1 MTVPF
6 LLTLIKLY
14 SVVHF
19 VVTII
24 NFTSSRQRVNG
35 SLAPRNKSTQ
45 NEVLPKEARRKTKFW
60 KKEPRARRMTNN
72 VVVEE
77 GTLPR
82 KY

>member
-24 NFTSSRQRVNG
+24 NFTSSTSVNG

-60 KKEPRARRMTNN
+60 KKEPSRER
-72 VVVEE
+72 
-77 GTLPR
+77 GG
-82 KY
+82 

>member
-24 NFTSSRQRVNG
+24 NFTSTSVNG

-45 NEVLPKEARRKTKFW
+45 NEVLQ
-60 KKEPRARRMTNN
+60 
-72 VVVEE
+72 EE
-77 GTLPR
+77 N
-82 KY
+82 

>member
-24 NFTSSRQRVNG
+24 NFTSSTSVNG

-45 NEVLPKEARRKTKFW
+45 NEVLQ
-60 KKEPRARRMTNN
+60 
-72 VVVEE
+72 EE
-77 GTLPR
+77 N
-82 KY
+82 